1 MCVKY
6 IKGVD
11 MNLVLKVTYNMITR
25 NSFLKLNGS
34 GVSAIT
40 ISPVQKK
47 NYQNQEYHT
56 DAFVQ

>member
-1 MCVKY
+1 
-6 IKGVD
+6 